1 MRKQYSTVSFKG
13 QVVYAGID
21 VHKKQWT
28 VTIRHCGR
36 MSETFVMNPDPE
48 KLAEHLKRNY
58 PDAEYRSVYEA
69 GFSGFEAHRILC
81 RLGVQNIVI
90 NPADVPTSG
99 KERENKDDRIDSRKL
114 VRELENGS
122 LEPIYIPTPENLI
135 LRDLKR
141 REDQLAQS
149 ITRIKNRIKG
159 HLLFHGI
166 KFVSWAGRS
175 LKNMEEEAQKRNG
188 YALLSMLREL
198 RYFRTERLQVIHD
211 EEECL
216 KLLHREEIQEN
227 IQSVP
232 GIGFRTATA
241 LQAELWDMTRF
252 KTEDHLNSY
261 VGLAPHLYGSGE
273 HVTVKCGGNRKKK
286 QLHYLMIEAAW
297 RAVRY
302 NLEYKAR
309 YGALVGRG
317 MSSQKAIVV
326 IAKKLMLTI
335 RAVWLQN
342 RKHVS
347 LLPESKIN

>member
-21 VHKKQWT
+21 IHKKQWT
-28 VTIRHCGR
+28 VTIRHCGQA
-36 MSETFVMNPDPE
+36 SETFVMDPEAE
-48 KLAEHLKRNY
+48 KLAEHLKKNY

-69 GFSGFEAHRILC
+69 GFSGFEAHRTLC
-81 RLGVQNIVI
+81 ELGIQNIVI
-90 NPADVPTSG
+90 NAADVPTSG
-99 KERENKDDRIDSRKL
+99 KEREGKNDNSDSRKL
-114 VRELENGS
+114 ARELENGS
-122 LEPIYIPTPENLI
+122 LEPIYIPTQENLI

-149 ITRIKNRIKG
+149 ISRIKNRIKG
-159 HLLFHGI
+159 HLFFHGI
-166 KFVSWAGRS
+166 KFVSWTGRS
-175 LKNMEEEAQKRNG
+175 LKILEEEAKKRND
-188 YALLSMLREL
+188 YALPSMLREL
-198 RYFRTERLQVIHD
+198 RYFRTERIQVIHD

-232 GIGFRTATA
+232 GIGFRTAIA
-241 LQAELWDMTRF
+241 LQSELWDMTRF

-261 VGLAPHLYGSGE
+261 VGLAPHTFGSGE
-273 HVTVKCGGNRKKK
+273 HVTVKCGNRKKK
-286 QLHYLMIEAAW
+286 QLHYLLIEAAW

-309 YGALVGRG
+309 YGALVARG
-317 MSSQKAIVV
+317 MNSKKAIVV
-326 IAKKLMLTI
+326 IARKLMQTI

-342 RKHVS
+342 RKYVN
-347 LLPESKIN
+347 LLPESKMN

>member
-13 QVVYAGID
+13 QVVFVGID
-21 VHKKQWT
+21 VHKKQWA

-36 MSETFVMNPDPE
+36 ISETFSMDPE
-48 KLAEHLKRNY
+48 PEKIARHLKKNY
-58 PDAEYRSVYEA
+58 PEAEYRSVYEA
-69 GFSGFEAHRILC
+69 GFSGFETHRALW

-90 NPADVPTSG
+90 NPSDVPTSG
-99 KERENKDDRIDSRKL
+99 KERENKNDKIDSRKL
-114 VRELENGS
+114 ARELENGS
-122 LEPIYIPTPENLI
+122 LEPIYVPEPENLM
-135 LRDLKR
+135 LRNLKR

-159 HLLFHGI
+159 HLNFNGI
-166 KFVSWAGRS
+166 KFTSWAGGS
-175 LKNMEEEAQKRNG
+175 LKNMEEEAQKRDD

-198 RYFRTERLQVIHD
+198 RFLREEKLRVIRDER
-211 EEECL
+211 ECL
-216 KLLHREEIQEN
+216 KRLHREEIQEN

-252 KTEDHLNSY
+252 QTKDRLNSY
-261 VGLAPHLYGSGE
+261 VGLAPRTFGSGE
-273 HVTVKCGGNRKKK
+273 DVTVRCGNRKKK
-286 QLHYLMIEAAW
+286 QLHYLLIEAAW

-326 IAKKLMLTI
+326 IAKKLLLTV
-335 RAVWLQN
+335 RAVWPQN
-342 RKHVS
+342 RKFKD
-347 LLPESKIN
+347 LLPGAKMN

>member
-13 QVVYAGID
+13 QVVFVGID

-28 VTIRHCGR
+28 GTIQHCGHAQKSFT
-36 MSETFVMNPDPE
+36 MDPDPE

-58 PDAEYRSVYEA
+58 PGAEYRSVYEA
-69 GFSGFEAHRILC
+69 GFSGFEAHRALC
-81 RLGVQNIVI
+81 RLGVKNIVI
-90 NPADVPTSG
+90 NAADVPTSG
-99 KERENKDDRIDSRKL
+99 KERENKNDGSDSRKL

-122 LEPIYIPTPENLI
+122 LEPIYVPEPENLT
-135 LRDLKR
+135 LRSLKR
-141 REDQLAQS
+141 REDQVVQNL
-149 ITRIKNRIKG
+149 TRIKNRIKS
-159 HLLFHGI
+159 HLYFIGV
-166 KFVSWAGRS
+166 KFTSWTGGS
-175 LKNMEEEAQKRNG
+175 LKIMEEEAAKRHD
-188 YALLSMLREL
+188 YALLSDLREL
-198 RYFRTERLQVIHD
+198 RFLREEKLRVVRDER
-211 EEECL
+211 ECL

-241 LQAELWDMTRF
+241 LQSELWEMERF
-252 KTEDHLNSY
+252 RTKDHLNSY
-261 VGLAPHLYGSGE
+261 VGLAPRTFGSGE
-273 HVTVKCGGNRKKK
+273 HVTVKCGNRKKK

-342 RKHVS
+342 RKFVD
-347 LLPESKIN
+347 LLPESKMN

>member
-13 QVVYAGID
+13 QVVYVGID

-28 VTIRHCGR
+28 VTIQHCG
-36 MSETFVMNPDPE
+36 MIQKSFTIDPDPE
-48 KLAEHLKRNY
+48 KLAAHLKRNY

-69 GFSGFEAHRILC
+69 GFSGFEAHRALC
-81 RLGVQNIVI
+81 RLGIQNIVI

-99 KERENKDDRIDSRKL
+99 KEREKKNDGCDSRKL
-114 VRELENGS
+114 ARELENGS
-122 LEPIYIPTPENLI
+122 LEPIYIPSTENLI
-135 LRDLKR
+135 LRNLKR

-149 ITRIKNRIKG
+149 ISRIKNRIKG
-159 HLLFHGI
+159 HLLFMGV

-175 LKNMEEEAQKRNG
+175 LKIMEEEAQKRHD
-188 YALLSMLREL
+188 YALPSMLREF

-216 KLLHREEIQEN
+216 KLLHREELQEN

-241 LQAELWDMTRF
+241 LQAELWEMERF
-252 KTEDHLNSY
+252 QTDDYLNSY
-261 VGLAPHLYGSGE
+261 VGLAPHTFGSGE

-286 QLHYLMIEAAW
+286 QLHYLLIEAAW

-302 NLEYKAR
+302 NQEYRAR
-309 YGALVGRG
+309 YGALVARG

-326 IAKKLMLTI
+326 IARKLMLTI
-335 RAVWLQN
+335 RAVWIQN
-342 RKHVS
+342 RKF
-347 LLPESKIN
+347 INLMPDAKMN